1 LEQLVTIEIFGR
13 PYTFKAESE
22 TTKAKEVVDFLKKE
36 ITSVENQQSN
46 TSPGITKLAI
56 LILAALNIAN
66 ENFDLKTN
74 QSELL
79 EQISERSTRLIS
91 VLDDCLQ

>member
-1 LEQLVTIEIFGR
+1 MEQLVTIEIFGR

-22 TTKAKEVVDFLKKE
+22 TTKAKEVVDFLKRE
-36 ITSVENQQSN
+36 ITKVENQQSDK
-46 TSPGITKLAI
+46 SPGITKLAI

-74 QSELL
+74 LSELS
-79 EQISERSTRLIS
+79 EQLSERSTSLIRI
-91 VLDDCLQ
+91 LDDYLQ

>member
-1 LEQLVTIEIFGR
+1 MEQLVTIEIFGR

-22 TTKAKEVVDFLKKE
+22 ATKAKEVVDFLKRE
-36 ITSVENQQSN
+36 ITKVETQQSGK
-46 TSPGITKLAI
+46 SPGITKLAI

-74 QSELL
+74 HSELF
-79 EQISERSTRLIS
+79 EQISERSARLNRR
-91 VLDDCLQ
+91 LDDCLR